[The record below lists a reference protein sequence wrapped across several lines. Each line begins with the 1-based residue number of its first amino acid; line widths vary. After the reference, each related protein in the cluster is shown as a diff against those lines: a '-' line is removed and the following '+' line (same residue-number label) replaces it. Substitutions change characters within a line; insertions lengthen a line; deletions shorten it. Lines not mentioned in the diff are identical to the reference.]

1 MKRRILTALLAV
13 LIGATALAAQQQVV
27 LPAGDIGVA
36 SLSARSEAQ
45 LAGVGDLRAFHDF
58 RFTDRVAESGIT
70 FRHHVVDDAA
80 KTYKAAHYD
89 HGNALAVADVDGDGR
104 LDLYFV
110 TQLGSNELW
119 RNLGNGKFENITTD
133 AISLA
138 DRVGVGASFADID
151 NDGDPDLFA
160 TSVRGGNALF
170 RNDGS
175 GQFTEITDASGVG
188 YVGHSSGSTF
198 LDYDG
203 DGLLDLFVTNV
214 GDYTLEERG
223 DGFWLARED
232 AFQGHLTPER
242 NEQSILYRNLDG
254 TRFVDVSSAT
264 GLVDTSWSGDASVV
278 DFNRDGFPDLYVTSM
293 QGDDHYYVNNEGR
306 GFAAQTARV
315 FPRTPWGAMGIQ
327 AFDFDNDGAMD
338 LFLTDMHSDMSAEVG
353 PELELVKPQIE
364 NAELFYQDSSNNIL
378 GNAFWHNAGDGT
390 FTERSDE
397 LGLENFWPWGTSAG
411 DINADGYQDVFIASS
426 MNYPF
431 RYHIN
436 SMLLNEAGAGF
447 AAAEFI
453 LGVEPRADGATHT
466 EWFDLECGG
475 ADAEHELCASV
486 DRSITVMGTLGT
498 RTSALIDIDDDG
510 DLDIVTGEFG
520 SAPQVLVSNL
530 SDRRTVNWLKVKL
543 VGTFSNRDAI
553 GSYVTVKAGDLQ
565 VTRFAD
571 GKTGYLTQSSLPLYF
586 GLDDAT
592 VIDSIT
598 VTWPSGG
605 EQIIA
610 GPLDA
615 NVTITVEEE

>member
-1 MKRRILTALLAV
+1 MKRSLATAMLAV
-13 LIGATALAAQQQVV
+13 LMATTTLAAQRQVV
-27 LPAGDIGVA
+27 LPADDIGVS
-36 SLSARSEAQ
+36 SLSARRDAQ
-45 LAGVGDLRAFHDF
+45 LASASELRAFHDF
-58 RFTDRVAESGIT
+58 NFTDRVVESGIT
-70 FRHHVVDDAA
+70 FRHQVVDDAA

-89 HGNALAVADVDGDGR
+89 HGSGLAVADVDGDGR

-110 TQLGSNELW
+110 TQLGGNELW
-119 RNLGNGKFENITTD
+119 RNLGGGKFENITTD
-133 AISLA
+133 AIALT
-138 DRVGVGASFADID
+138 DRVVVGASFADID
-151 NDGDPDLFA
+151 NDGDPDLFT

-170 RNDGS
+170 RNDGA
-175 GQFTEITDASGVG
+175 GQFTDITEASGVG
-188 YVGHSSGSTF
+188 YVGHSSGATF

-214 GDYTLEERG
+214 GDYTLQERG

-232 AFQGHLTPER
+232 AFRGHLMPER

-254 TRFVDVSSAT
+254 THFVDVSSAT
-264 GLVDTSWSGDASVV
+264 GLVDTSWSGDATVV

-293 QGDDHYYVNNEGR
+293 QGDDHYYVNNAGR

-327 AFDFDNDGAMD
+327 SFDFDNDGAMD

-353 PELELVKPQIE
+353 PELETTKPQIE

-397 LGLENFWPWGTSAG
+397 LGLENFWPWGTSAD

-436 SMLLNEAGAGF
+436 SMLLNEGGESF

-466 EWFDLECGG
+466 PWFTLECGG
-475 ADAEHELCASV
+475 ADAEHGLCAGV
-486 DRSITVMGTLGT
+486 EEPLVVMGTLGT
-498 RTSALIDIDDDG
+498 RTSALIDIDNDG
-510 DLDIVTGEFG
+510 DLDIITGEFG
-520 SAPQVLVSNL
+520 SAPQILVSNL
-530 SDRRTVNWLKVKL
+530 SEQRTVNWLKVKL

-553 GSYVTVKAGDLQ
+553 GSYVTVSAGDLQ
-565 VTRFAD
+565 MTRFVD

-592 VIDSIT
+592 TIDRIT

-605 EQIIA
+605 EQVLE
-610 GPLDA
+610 GPMDA
-615 NVTITVEEE
+615 NVTLTIEEK

>member
-1 MKRRILTALLAV
+1 MKRRLSSALMALLV
-13 LIGATALAAQQQVV
+13 GTVALAAQQQVV
-27 LPAGDIGVA
+27 LPADDIGVA
-36 SLSARSEAQ
+36 SLAARRDDQ
-45 LAGVGDLRAFHDF
+45 LAVAGELRAFHGF
-58 RFTDRVAESGIT
+58 SFTDRVSESGIT

-80 KTYKAAHYD
+80 KNYKAAHYD
-89 HGNALAVADVDGDGR
+89 HGNGLAVADVDGDGR

-110 TQLGSNELW
+110 TQLGGNELW
-119 RNLGNGKFENITTD
+119 RNLGDGRFEDITT
-133 AISLA
+133 AALA
-138 DRVGVGASFADID
+138 LTDRVGVGASFADID
-151 NDGDPDLFA
+151 NDGDPDLFT
-160 TSVRGGNALF
+160 TSVRGGNALL

-175 GQFTEITDASGVG
+175 GRFTDITDAGGVG
-188 YVGHSSGSTF
+188 YVGHSSGATF

-232 AFQGHLTPER
+232 AFQGHLLPER
-242 NEQSILYRNLDG
+242 SERSILYRNLDG
-254 TRFVDVSSAT
+254 TRFLDVSSST

-293 QGDDHYYVNNEGR
+293 QGDDHYYVNNAGR

-315 FPRTPWGAMGIQ
+315 FPLTPWGAMGIQ

-353 PELELVKPQIE
+353 PELETVKPQIE
-364 NAELFYQDSSNNIL
+364 NAERFYLDSSNNIL

-436 SMLLNEAGAGF
+436 SMMLNEGGESF

-453 LGVEPRADGATHT
+453 LGIEPRADGATHT
-466 EWFDLECGG
+466 PWFDLECSG
-475 ADAEHELCASV
+475 ADAEHQLCAGV
-486 DRSITVMGTLGT
+486 DQPFTVLGALGT

-510 DLDIVTGEFG
+510 DLDIITGEFG

-530 SDRRTVNWLKVKL
+530 SEQRAVNWLKVKL

-553 GSYVTVKAGDLQ
+553 GTYVTVSAGDLQ

-592 VIDSIT
+592 AVDRIT
-598 VTWPSGG
+598 VIWPSGS
-605 EQIIA
+605 EQVIE

-615 NVTITVEEE
+615 NGTITVEEE

>member
-1 MKRRILTALLAV
+1 MLNDATCDAGLT
-13 LIGATALAAQQQVV
+13 
-27 LPAGDIGVA
+27 GV
-36 SLSARSEAQ
+36 
-45 LAGVGDLRAFHDF
+45 
-58 RFTDRVAESGIT
+58 TM
-70 FRHHVVDDAA
+70 
-80 KTYKAAHYD
+80 
-89 HGNALAVADVDGDGR
+89 
-104 LDLYFV
+104 
-110 TQLGSNELW
+110 
-119 RNLGNGKFENITTD
+119 
-133 AISLA
+133 
-138 DRVGVGASFADID
+138 
-151 NDGDPDLFA
+151 
-160 TSVRGGNALF
+160 
-170 RNDGS
+170 
-175 GQFTEITDASGVG
+175 
-188 YVGHSSGSTF
+188 SGSLEKRSILECNTGGIAI

-214 GDYTLEERG
+214 GDYTLQERG

-232 AFQGHLTPER
+232 AFRGHLMPER

-254 TRFVDVSSAT
+254 THFVDVSSAT
-264 GLVDTSWSGDASVV
+264 GLVDTSWSGDATVV

-293 QGDDHYYVNNEGR
+293 QGDDHYYVNNAGR

-327 AFDFDNDGAMD
+327 SFDFDNDGAMD

-353 PELELVKPQIE
+353 PELETTKPQIE

-436 SMLLNEAGAGF
+436 SMLLNEGGESF

-466 EWFDLECGG
+466 PWFTLECGG
-475 ADAEHELCASV
+475 ADAEHELCAGV
-486 DRSITVMGTLGT
+486 EEPLTVMGTLGT
-498 RTSALIDIDDDG
+498 RTSALIDIDNDG
-510 DLDIVTGEFG
+510 DLDIITGEFG
-520 SAPQVLVSNL
+520 SAPQILVSNL
-530 SDRRTVNWLKVKL
+530 SERRAVNWLKVKL

-553 GSYVTVKAGDLQ
+553 GSYVTVSAGDLQ
-565 VTRFAD
+565 MTRFVD
-571 GKTGYLTQSSLPLYF
+571 GKTGYLAQSSLPLYF

-592 VIDSIT
+592 TIDRIT

-605 EQIIA
+605 EQVLE

-615 NVTITVEEE
+615 NVTLTIEEE